1 MEVSMSA
8 FFKYFEERKSLAY
21 SLIRTF
27 LGFALFIR
35 GLLFV
40 IDPKTLTNLAGSEQK
55 FWLYSYVAVGHLIGG
70 FLLGIG
76 FFTRLASLI
85 QIPILLGAIF
95 IYHLKQGLLTSGQ
108 SLEISVLVLFLL
120 TIFFLF
126 GGGEMSIDNRK
137 LKS

>member
-1 MEVSMSA
+1 MSK
-8 FFKYFEERKSLAY
+8 FFSYFEERITLAY
-21 SLIRTF
+21 SYIRMF
-27 LGFALFIR
+27 LGLALFIR

-40 IDPKTLTNLAGSEQK
+40 INPKALTSLAGSEQN
-55 FWLYSYVAVGHLIGG
+55 FWLFAYVSIGHLIGG

-108 SLEISVLVLFLL
+108 ALEISILVLFLL
-120 TIFFLF
+120 IIFFLF
-126 GGGEMSIDNRK
+126 GGGELSIDNRK
-137 LKS
+137 

>member
-1 MEVSMSA
+1 MST

-21 SLIRTF
+21 SFIRIF

-40 IDPKTLTNLAGSEQK
+40 INPKTLTNLAGSEQN
-55 FWLYSYVAVGHLIGG
+55 FWLFAYVAMGHLIGG
-70 FLLGIG
+70 FLLGLG

-85 QIPILLGAIF
+85 QIPILIGAIF

-120 TIFFLF
+120 IIFFLF
-126 GGGEMSIDNRK
+126 GAGELSIDNRK
-137 LKS
+137 RE

>member
-1 MEVSMSA
+1 MSK
-8 FFKYFEERKSLAY
+8 FFYYFEERKSLAY
-21 SLIRTF
+21 SFIRIF

-40 IDPKTLTNLAGSEQK
+40 INPENLTNLAGSEQN
-55 FWLYSYVAVGHLIGG
+55 FWLFAYVAIGHLIGG

-126 GGGEMSIDNRK
+126 GGGELSIDNRK
-137 LKS
+137 LKL

>member
-1 MEVSMSA
+1 MSK
-8 FFKYFEERKSLAY
+8 FFNYFEERKSFAY
-21 SLIRTF
+21 SCIRIF

-35 GLLFV
+35 GLLF
-40 IDPKTLTNLAGSEQK
+40 IINPEALTKLAGSEQN
-55 FWLYSYVAVGHLIGG
+55 FWLFAYVAVGHLIGG

-95 IYHLKQGLLTSGQ
+95 IFHLKQGLLTSGQ

-120 TIFFLF
+120 IIFFLF
-126 GGGEMSIDNRK
+126 GGGVLSIDNRR
-137 LKS
+137 SRTN